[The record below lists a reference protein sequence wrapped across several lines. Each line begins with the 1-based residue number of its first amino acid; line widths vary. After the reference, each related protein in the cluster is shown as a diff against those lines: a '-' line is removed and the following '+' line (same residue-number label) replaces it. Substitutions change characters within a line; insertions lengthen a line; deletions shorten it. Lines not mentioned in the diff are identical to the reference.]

1 MGKKEKKTILTF
13 ARREGRP
20 SDSIR
25 YKKGRRTP
33 SARMR
38 KVMSRWITK
47 RWRRGEYTSGTYSR
61 RREGESSSGLT
72 IGMFSGFDTGERR
85 GMERKKRKKKEEP
98 RGRVFIGL
106 LCQGYSS
113 VDRRIGTVVIFSVA
127 TFYQKLSRAANALI
141 FFLASTQHFFLLL
154 FRFFKRT
161 ARVIHGKYDAV

>member
-61 RREGESSSGLT
+61 RREGESSSALT

-85 GMERKKRKKKEEP
+85 GMEGKRRKKKRK
-98 RGRVFIGL
+98 
-106 LCQGYSS
+106 
-113 VDRRIGTVVIFSVA
+113 
-127 TFYQKLSRAANALI
+127 
-141 FFLASTQHFFLLL
+141 
-154 FRFFKRT
+154 T
-161 ARVIHGKYDAV
+161 ARARIYRVTLSGLFQRQPPNWYCRHLLRRDLLSKALARGERAHIFPRIHSTFLSPSFPLF